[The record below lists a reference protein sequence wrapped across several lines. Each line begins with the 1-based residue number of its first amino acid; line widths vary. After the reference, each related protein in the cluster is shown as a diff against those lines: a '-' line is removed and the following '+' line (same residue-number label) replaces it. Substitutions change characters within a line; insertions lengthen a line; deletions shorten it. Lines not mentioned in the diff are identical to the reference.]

1 MGKGKASKV
10 ESYSSALQAQA
21 AAQQAALAQQQ
32 YAYWQQHFAPQEKA
46 MMTELSR
53 PVQQQAYFKRAMG
66 DIEKQYGD
74 VAGTTRRTLAGRYQY
89 GSGYEGAAARNLAL
103 SKAGTRAQ
111 AWGAGEEMRRGGLM
125 TMFGFGRGSAEMGL
139 QGLSAAGQQAGAVAG
154 RLGELRAEKMRQ
166 ITSATSS
173 GISTAGN
180 ICCFIFLEGHGELKE
195 NVKQARDEMFPEG
208 GRVSHGYRV
217 MANWI
222 VPLMR
227 ENEAFKAI
235 IQDMI
240 LDPIAEF
247 SKRYYAGENLYP
259 YKAISFYWA
268 HFWYDLSFCAYA
280 PMTWED
286 YSQIARC

>member
-1 MGKGKASKV
+1 LKMGKGKTSKV

-53 PVQQQAYFKRAMG
+53 PVEKQAYFKRTMG

-125 TMFGFGRGSAEMGL
+125 TMFGLGRGSAEMGM

-154 RLGELRAEKMRQ
+154 RLGQLRAEKMGG
-166 ITSATSS
+166 ITSGVTK
-173 GISTAGN
+173 
-180 ICCFIFLEGHGELKE
+180 ICCFIFLEGHGEIKE
-195 NVKQARDEMFPEG
+195 NVRRARDELFPEG
-208 GRVSHGYRV
+208 GRVSYGYRI

-247 SKRYYAGENLYP
+247 SRRYYTGEDIYP
-259 YKAISFYWA
+259 YKEVGFYWA

-280 PMTWED
+280 PMTWEN